1 MSNHF
6 FNYFRNISPEEWTD
20 HTIEALV
27 VIVQLLLLT
36 LLFFL
41 TKWFINRIFSKRIT
55 KRLRFSPSAT
65 NIARMQTISVL
76 VKNAITYFLYFV
88 YFYYV
93 LTILG
98 IPIGTLLAGAGVAGI
113 AIGLGA
119 QQLIKDIIN
128 GFFIILENQFEVG
141 NWVELKDI
149 NVSGEVMEVGIRTT
163 TIRAASGE
171 IFYVPNSEILTIN
184 NQSRNQRTVNIDIPV
199 HDKANIHELES
210 VVEQVSNQNM
220 NKFSDLLTDEP
231 SIIGF
236 VRGMDQSFNYRIAY
250 TVKNGEQYK
259 LEAQLYRSY
268 LVAFQ
273 DKGIKIPLSVYDES

>member
-1 MSNHF
+1 MTNHF

-41 TKWFINRIFSKRIT
+41 AKWFINRIFSKRMA
-55 KRLRFSPSAT
+55 KRIRFSPSAT

-88 YFYYV
+88 YFYYI

-141 NWVELKDI
+141 NWVEFKDI

-199 HDKANIHELES
+199 HDEANIHELEA
-210 VVEQVSNQNM
+210 VVEQVSNRNM
-220 NKFSDLLTDEP
+220 NEFSDLLTDEP

-259 LEAQLYRSY
+259 LEAKLYRSY

-273 DKGIKIPLSVYDES
+273 EKGIKIPLSVYDES